1 MATNPNLTLTLCA
14 TASAAA
20 DASEHVFLVQCS
32 GSNYS
37 GKPRPSTL
45 RLSGFGLQ
53 MFKRG
58 NDGSH
63 VFHSSYAYCTIES
76 WSLAVRDAVGVATQ
90 LRLEL
95 QDGGTLWIHAPGGK
109 AEEISDHGILPR
121 SLCSRNMQTDLLRG
135 RRWSGQTQ
143 NHNNLR

>member
-1 MATNPNLTLTLCA
+1 MATKPNLTLTLCA
-14 TASAAA
+14 TASAAV
-20 DASEHVFLVQCS
+20 DVSEHVFLVQCS
-32 GSNYS
+32 GPNYS

-63 VFHSSYAYCTIES
+63 AFHSSYAYCTIES

-109 AEEISDHGILPR
+109 AEEISDLIMEFCRGLFAVGICR
-121 SLCSRNMQTDLLRG
+121 RIYSEADAGVVRNKIIII
-135 RRWSGQTQ
+135 
-143 NHNNLR
+143 